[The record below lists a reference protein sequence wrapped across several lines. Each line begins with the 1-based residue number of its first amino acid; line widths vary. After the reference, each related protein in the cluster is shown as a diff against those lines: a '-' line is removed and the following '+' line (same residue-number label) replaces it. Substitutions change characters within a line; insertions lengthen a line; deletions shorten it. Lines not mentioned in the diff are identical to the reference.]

1 MKTANVFENFK
12 KESKMEKII
21 KTLKSSP
28 YAKGDNIEGKF
39 VITSDNSIE
48 FTIGYKTNFA
58 TYVFD
63 SSGDLL
69 LTIVPRES

>member
-1 MKTANVFENFK
+1 MKMKTA
-12 KESKMEKII
+12 MEKII
-21 KTLKSSP
+21 TILKSSP
-28 YAKGDNIEGKF
+28 YVGDNVIEGKF
-39 VITSDNSIE
+39 VIRGDSIE